1 MALNRRQFFHAAA
14 AIGASLA
21 WGGPARASR
30 SQWRERRDRY
40 PEGVASG
47 DPTQDGV
54 ILWTRRPF
62 ESGETAQLTCEV
74 AEDEGFRRVVA
85 SQTVTVSAAADWTS
99 SDGDSLVVIAAEV
112 GAPIAALPGKLKMC
126 RHLR

>member
-1 MALNRRQFFHAAA
+1 MNLNRRDFIRAAA

-30 SQWRERRDRY
+30 VAWSERRDVF

-47 DPTQDGV
+47 DPDPHSV

-62 ESGETAQLTCEV
+62 ENRARHLLTVEV
-74 AEDEGFRRVVA
+74 AEDADFHRVVA
-85 SQTVTVSAAADWTS
+85 QAAAPVLAESDWTS
-99 SDGDSLVVIAAEV
+99 RAFGGLM
-112 GAPIAALPGKLKMC
+112 PALIRPSG
-126 RHLR
+126 RRP